1 MAVVVKL
8 VIVNIQN
15 PLWACVFGAFL
26 GAVTFIVASFLVN
39 SRELK
44 EALLVARA
52 KLRKR
57 GKTPPCCESRS

>member
-52 KLRKR
+52 KLRRQK
-57 GKTPPCCESRS
+57 